1 VVNTVQEEKSMFWFK
16 HPRPLLSTRADAV
29 QMVARKAQAAPEV
42 RLIIVEKPA
51 PVPNPEPEPAIQPVT
66 DT

>member
-1 VVNTVQEEKSMFWFK
+1 MLWFK
-16 HPRPLLSTRADAV
+16 HPRPLLSIRADAV
-29 QMVARKAQAAPEV
+29 QMVSRKAQAAPDV

-51 PVPNPEPEPAIQPVT
+51 TAPNPAPATAVKAMT

>member
-1 VVNTVQEEKSMFWFK
+1 MFWFK

-29 QMVARKAQAAPEV
+29 QMVARKAQEAPDV
-42 RLIIVEKPA
+42 RLIIVEHRAPA
-51 PVPNPEPEPAIQPVT
+51 PNPVPAPAVNTVT